1 MTVADTE
8 GPESA
13 VRLYLTFLDD
23 PQSLVDAK
31 AVKKLE
37 ALVEKAK
44 DPVDKLKALAALERA
59 RTADENTYRTAF
71 INHAKLWADAEG
83 VPATAF
89 QQLHVP
95 SDVLQ
100 AAGLLQTPKR
110 GRSRARVSQADLA
123 RRRPPVKSERLEE
136 GIVALTE
143 PFTVKDVSEHI
154 GGSAITVKAA
164 IDRLLAQGRI
174 EPAGERRGERGRASK
189 LWTVTG
195 GSSA

>member
-23 PQSLVDAK
+23 PESLVDAK
-31 AVKKLE
+31 AVKRLE
-37 ALVEKAK
+37 GAVEKAK

-59 RTADENTYRTAF
+59 RTADENTYRAAF
-71 INHAKLWADAEG
+71 IHHAKLWADTEG

-89 QQLHVP
+89 QQLNVP
-95 SDVLQ
+95 TDVLQ
-100 AAGLLQTPKR
+100 AAGLLQGPKR
-110 GRSRARVSQADLA
+110 GRGRARVSQAELV
-123 RRRPPVKSERLEE
+123 RRRPAVKSEHLEE

-143 PFTVKDVSEHI
+143 PFTVKDVSERI

-164 IDRLLAQGRI
+164 IDRLQAQGRI

-189 LWTVTG
+189 LWTVTKG
-195 GSSA
+195 